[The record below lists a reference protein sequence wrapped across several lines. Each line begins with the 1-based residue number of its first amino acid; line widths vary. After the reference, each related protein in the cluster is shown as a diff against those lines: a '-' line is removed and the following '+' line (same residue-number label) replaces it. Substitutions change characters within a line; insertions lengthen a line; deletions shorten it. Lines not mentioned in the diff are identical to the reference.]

1 MKRVWSTFALL
12 CGAALLMLVG
22 AVSESEAA
30 PPPVPAPLP
39 GLALEVYEASVGEP
53 LVVEE
58 LTVFPIYAKANP
70 EFEDAI
76 SLEHALAHHKARVRE
91 VGDGEGEDATVGAL
105 VIENLGKVPIF
116 VLAGTVVKGG
126 KQDRQIGQDFV
137 IAANETVDV
146 EAFCVEQGR
155 WTQSREGKNTGGKFS
170 ASGMLAP
177 RKVRSAA
184 QHESDQGKVWDEVA
198 KTNAKARKSAGSG
211 TLMATLDAD
220 DVKDQRRRLSKAAA
234 QALSAAPSSEKVLG
248 LAYAINGQVR
258 GARWFAS
265 RQLFEQHRDKLLETA
280 ALEALLA
287 EPQAKAPKLAAKEVR
302 DFVDGVGRSEVTATK
317 KRPKAVNTNLYRKSS
332 KAGASEAR
340 VMKKKQKANG
350 EVEDELSAPISV
362 DITGFE

>member
-1 MKRVWSTFALL
+1 MTRVWSTFALL
-12 CGAALLMLVG
+12 CGALLMM
-22 AVSESEAA
+22 VSVARRSHAA
-30 PPPVPAPLP
+30 PPPTPAPLP
-39 GLALEVYEASVGEP
+39 GLALKAYDASIGDP
-53 LVVEE
+53 LVVDE
-58 LTVFPIYAKANP
+58 LTVFPIYARANP

-76 SLEHALAHHKARVRE
+76 SLENALAHGKAKVRE
-91 VGDGEGEDATVGAL
+91 VGEHEGGDATVGAL

-137 IAANETVDV
+137 IAAKETVDV

-155 WTQSREGKNTGGKFS
+155 WTQSREGKNTGGRFS

-177 RKVRSAA
+177 RKVRNAA
-184 QHESDQGKVWDEVA
+184 QHDSDQGKVWDEVA
-198 KTNAKARKSAGSG
+198 KTNAKAKKSADSG

-220 DVKDQRRRLSKAAA
+220 DVKDQRQKLSKAAA
-234 QALSAAPSSEKVLG
+234 KALGGAPSSDEVLG
-248 LAYAINGQVR
+248 VAYAINGQIR

-287 EPQAKAPKLAAKEVR
+287 EPAPEAKKLAAKEVR
-302 DFVDGVGRSEVTATK
+302 DFVDGVGRSAVTASK
-317 KRPKAVNTNLYRKSS
+317 KRPKAVNTNLYKKSA

-340 VMKKKQKANG
+340 VVKKKRKANG
-350 EVEDELSAPISV
+350 ELEDELSAPISV
-362 DITGFE
+362 DITGLE